1 MSTRRRTTLKI
12 HNRLLALA
20 GAIATISLPVFAGN
34 IALTGH
40 DDDFHQST
48 DALGQISA
56 FAKFA
61 ANGSSLP
68 FLVFDAGG
76 ELTSGLTAAGI
87 TNFVNVDPSVAS
99 NITDSLFSR
108 SAYSAFLIASD
119 ESCGGCDNNATTSA
133 NIAAHSTA
141 IAKFLNDGGGIVA
154 FAGADN
160 PDYYTFLPQTA
171 SSVGGAPS
179 SGYSQTSVGATL
191 GIPAVNGDATHNLFF
206 DPGTH
211 GTASAYQVAE
221 VNSIGNGT
229 ILGPNAATTL
239 VCAGCTTSG
248 GVIIGGGGSV
258 PEPGSILLLG
268 TGLLGLGFAIRR
280 KRIC

>member
-1 MSTRRRTTLKI
+1 MKHFTRVLSLIGITAT
-12 HNRLLALA
+12 LALP
-20 GAIATISLPVFAGN
+20 TFAGN

-48 DALGQISA
+48 NALGQISA

-61 ANGSSLP
+61 ADGSTLP
-68 FLVFDAGG
+68 FLVFDAGS
-76 ELTSGLTAAGI
+76 ELTTGLTAAGI
-87 TNFVNVDPSVAS
+87 TNFINVNPNTAGNVTDALFNHSV
-99 NITDSLFSR
+99 
-108 SAYSAFLIASD
+108 YSAFLIASD
-119 ESCGGCDNNATTSA
+119 TTCGGCDNDTTSST

-141 IAKFLNDGGGIVA
+141 IASFLNAGGGIVA
-154 FAGADN
+154 FAGAGN
-160 PDYYTFLPQTA
+160 TGYYSFLPQTA

-179 SGYSQTSVGATL
+179 SGYSQTAVGATL
-191 GIPAVNGDATHNLFF
+191 GIPAVNGDATHNLFW

-211 GTASAYQVAE
+211 GTSSAYQVAE

-229 ILGPNAATTL
+229 ILGPDAATTL

-258 PEPGSILLLG
+258 PEPGSFLLLG
-268 TGLLGLGFAIRR
+268 TGLAGLAFAIRR
-280 KRIC
+280 KRTSQAPR

>member
-1 MSTRRRTTLKI
+1 MKS
-12 HNRLLALA
+12 HNRILAA
-20 GAIATISLPVFAGN
+20 VGIAAVMSFPVLAGN

-48 DALGQISA
+48 NALGQISA
-56 FAKFA
+56 FATFA

-68 FLVFDAGG
+68 FLVFDHGS

-87 TNFVNVDPSVAS
+87 TNFVNVDPNNAADVK
-99 NITDSLFSR
+99 DSLFNHSV
-108 SAYSAFLIASD
+108 YSAFMIASD
-119 ESCGGCDNNATTSA
+119 TTCGGCDNDTTSST
-133 NIAAHSTA
+133 NIAAHSAA
-141 IAKFLNDGGGIVA
+141 IADFLNAGGGIVA

-160 PDYYTFLPQTA
+160 SAYYSFLPTTA

-191 GIPAVNGDATHNLFF
+191 DIPAVNGDATHNLFW

-211 GTASAYQVAE
+211 GTSSAYQVAE

-239 VCAGCTTSG
+239 VCHDCTTSG
-248 GVIIGGGGSV
+248 GVIIGPGSGV
-258 PEPGSILLLG
+258 PEPSTYGLLA
-268 TGLLGLGFAIRR
+268 TGLLGLFGFAKRR
-280 KRIC
+280 FRR

>member
-1 MSTRRRTTLKI
+1 MFEAA
-12 HNRLLALA
+12 NRALPA
-20 GAIATISLPVFAGN
+20 FAGN

-56 FAKFA
+56 FATFA

-68 FLVFDAGG
+68 FLVLDAGG

-87 TNFVNVDPSVAS
+87 TNFVNVNPVVAS
-99 NITDSLFSR
+99 NVTDSLSDR
-108 SAYSAFLIASD
+108 SVYSAFLIASD
-119 ESCGGCDNNATTSA
+119 TSCGGCDNNATTSA

-141 IAKFLNDGGGIVA
+141 IANFLNAGGGIVA
-154 FAGADN
+154 FAGAFN
-160 PDYYTFLPQTA
+160 SDYYSFLPQTA

-211 GTASAYQVAE
+211 GTSSAYQVAE
-221 VNSIGNGT
+221 VNSFGNGT

-239 VCAGCTTSG
+239 VCKNCTTSG
-248 GVIIGGGGSV
+248 GVVIGGGGGGSTV
-258 PEPGSILLLG
+258 PEPSSVVLFGIGISA
-268 TGLLGLGFAIRR
+268 LGLFM
-280 KRIC
+280 KRSRASQLS